1 MSNEE
6 LAILIQ
12 RGDNDELLPLLFDK
26 VKGVIYQKAAAE
38 YSTRRSSFAKCGYE
52 LSDLRQEAYEIFLCA
67 VRAYNP
73 ERSESLVT
81 YLNFPLLNKV
91 HEMIGTR
98 SGRANR
104 KPLDNCIS
112 LDEPI
117 NNAEDGSPI
126 TLSDVIPDTDESPE
140 EKIVKLDLRRV
151 VRTAVYSLDE
161 PYHSVISRHYF
172 CGHTYQIIADDMN
185 LSAERVRQLCKKGLS
200 LLKQNEQ
207 IKQVRCI
214 DILSK
219 LEKRIK
225 QREEIE
231 KDRQFKESAEYA
243 KVIEESKGLSY
254 GMRQAAIYEARQKFE
269 KAISKGQNI

>member
-38 YSTRRSSFAKCGYE
+38 YNTRRLSFTNSGYE

-91 HEMIGTR
+91 HEMLGTR
-98 SGRANR
+98 SGRENR

-140 EKIVKLDLRRV
+140 EKTVRLDLRRI
-151 VRTAVYSLDE
+151 VRTTVYALDE
-161 PYHSVISRHYF
+161 PYHSIISRYYF
-172 CGHTYQIIADDMN
+172 AGHTYQIIADDMGI
-185 LSAERVRQLCKKGLS
+185 SAERVRQICKKGLK
-200 LLKQNEQ
+200 LLKESTDLQK
-207 IKQVRCI
+207 IRCI
-214 DILSK
+214 DVLSR
-219 LEKRIK
+219 LEEQIK

-231 KDRQFKESAEYA
+231 KDLQFKESAEYA
-243 KVIEESKGLSY
+243 KAVKESEGLSY

-269 KAISKGQNI
+269 KSNFERT